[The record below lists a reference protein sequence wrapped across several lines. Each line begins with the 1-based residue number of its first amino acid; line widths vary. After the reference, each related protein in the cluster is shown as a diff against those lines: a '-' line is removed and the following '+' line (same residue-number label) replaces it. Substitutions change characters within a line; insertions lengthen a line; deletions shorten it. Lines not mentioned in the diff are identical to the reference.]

1 GDRLPHPAF
10 HQRPGASRDRRARG
24 GVRRHL
30 GNSAG
35 VAESRPAAIAPSPV
49 VNRRFAFHLD
59 RVDHRHLVDLHPGRS
74 IAVVLDAFFA
84 PAVPRRF
91 EQRRASW
98 LLGGLLMGLAFD
110 SKYSGAFLQLGLV
123 LFLALSPS
131 HRRWLK
137 TPWPYLCLASAH
149 LAMLPVYV

>member
-1 GDRLPHPAF
+1 
-10 HQRPGASRDRRARG
+10 HQLYRA
-24 GVRRHL
+24 
-30 GNSAG
+30 
-35 VAESRPAAIAPSPV
+35 I
-49 VNRRFAFHLD
+49 
-59 RVDHRHLVDLHPGRS
+59 
-74 IAVVLDAFFA
+74 
-84 PAVPRRF
+84 F

-149 LAMLPVYV
+149 LAMLPVYVWNAQHGVACFLFQSVGRAPGIGGPQLRPFRALLFTQSSLVYPPLLIAFGLGIFRSPRLLRQRQSPLQQKHLFLACFFVPM